1 MKIGF
6 VGFGNMAS
14 AMADGWIAAGVA
26 ASDMCACAGRY
37 DALVERCEARG
48 MVACHDAAEVV
59 AASDIVVAAVK
70 PYMIEKVFAPLKDAL
85 AKKVVLSVAWTW
97 DSAKWEQVLP
107 GVAHISTVPNT
118 PVSVGE
124 GVIACEKAST
134 LSDEQS
140 AVVLDLLGKLGAVV
154 ELDTSL
160 LFVGGTVGGCAPA
173 FVAMAIEALGD
184 AAVKHGI
191 PRADAYRI
199 VSQMVL
205 GTAKLQ
211 LATGQHP
218 AAMKDAV
225 CSPGGATIKGVVA
238 LEDAGMPYE
247 VFSEVEANPSVNTV
261 EKIRTQ
267 YLETGC
273 SGFVALGGG
282 IGAALRY
289 LLTELA
295 NLHGGLFF
303 PYGTILA
310 NLIGSF
316 CIGILFVF
324 FSESSDLSPIV
335 KLFFVTGILGGFT
348 TFSTYNME
356 LLTFVRTGAVFPA
369 LAYFSFNVI
378 GGFVCCWLGFA
389 TGNALWG

>member
-48 MVACHDAAEVV
+48 MAACHDAA
-59 AASDIVVAAVK
+59 DVVAAVK
-70 PYMIEKVFAPLKDAL
+70 PYMIEKIFAPLKDAL

-124 GVIACEKAST
+124 GVIACEKSST
-134 LSDEQS
+134 LSDEQR
-140 AVVLDLLGKLGAVV
+140 AVVLDLLGKLGTVV

-238 LEDAGMPYE
+238 LEDAGMR
-247 VFSEVEANPSVNTV
+247 S
-261 EKIRTQ
+261 
-267 YLETGC
+267 
-273 SGFVALGGG
+273 AL
-282 IGAALRY
+282 
-289 LLTELA
+289 
-295 NLHGGLFF
+295 
-303 PYGTILA
+303 
-310 NLIGSF
+310 
-316 CIGILFVF
+316 
-324 FSESSDLSPIV
+324 V
-335 KLFFVTGILGGFT
+335 KAID
-348 TFSTYNME
+348 
-356 LLTFVRTGAVFPA
+356 
-369 LAYFSFNVI
+369 
-378 GGFVCCWLGFA
+378 A
-389 TGNALWG
+389 TLQ

>member
-1 MKIGF
+1 
-6 VGFGNMAS
+6 
-14 AMADGWIAAGVA
+14 
-26 ASDMCACAGRY
+26 
-37 DALVERCEARG
+37 
-48 MVACHDAAEVV
+48 
-59 AASDIVVAAVK
+59 
-70 PYMIEKVFAPLKDAL
+70 MIEKIFAPLKDAL

-140 AVVLDLLGKLGAVV
+140 TVVLDLLGKLGAVV

-238 LEDAGMPYE
+238 LEDWLNSSCGALTFAQIKPTKINLFLFGRLVPE
-247 VFSEVEANPSVNTV
+247 AVF
-261 EKIRTQ
+261 
-267 YLETGC
+267 
-273 SGFVALGGG
+273 FVLGL
-282 IGAALRY
+282 GAAVDIHLMGT
-289 LLTELA
+289 LLHYKGK
-295 NLHGGLFF
+295 NR
-303 PYGTILA
+303 
-310 NLIGSF
+310 
-316 CIGILFVF
+316 
-324 FSESSDLSPIV
+324 
-335 KLFFVTGILGGFT
+335 K
-348 TFSTYNME
+348 
-356 LLTFVRTGAVFPA
+356 
-369 LAYFSFNVI
+369 
-378 GGFVCCWLGFA
+378 
-389 TGNALWG
+389 

>member
-26 ASDMCACAGRY
+26 AGDMCACAGRY

-134 LSDEQS
+134 LNDEQR

-238 LEDAGMPYE
+238 LEDAGMRSALVKAIDATLQLNRPKKGQFILAG
-247 VFSEVEANPSVNTV
+247 FS
-261 EKIRTQ
+261 
-267 YLETGC
+267 C
-273 SGFVALGGG
+273 GFVLLAKSAPQL
-282 IGAALRY
+282 AQFQLRGTCVCPDKTDQNKPVPFWQVSPRSC
-289 LLTELA
+289 LLRPRTWGRGR
-295 NLHGGLFF
+295 HTS
-303 PYGTILA
+303 YGCA
-310 NLIGSF
+310 
-316 CIGILFVF
+316 
-324 FSESSDLSPIV
+324 SP
-335 KLFFVTGILGGFT
+335 LQ
-348 TFSTYNME
+348 
-356 LLTFVRTGAVFPA
+356 RQ
-369 LAYFSFNVI
+369 
-378 GGFVCCWLGFA
+378 
-389 TGNALWG
+389 